1 MPRHRPRPAW
11 QVADF
16 FALEGE
22 AEVYLAVVDACV
34 AEPAAARRL
43 SVRPQATAESTR
55 AAMLTEA
62 NVARAVEPCRDT
74 QEHFRSLLERRERR
88 RRRLDYLRNGTHP
101 ATVLLASTTLL
112 TLLFLAFASWT
123 TALAGAVIP
132 LLTATAVWRHPV
144 WRMSVLLN
152 VREWRLRPALLLL
165 SRRTAWAEAAWR
177 RDLQENGVRPLVARV
192 VEALLGEDHDSLL
205 LADSYDGLR
214 SPRNPQYVIDS
225 PAARSLAR
233 KITQL
238 ESGGTIA
245 VSGSRG
251 VGKSTLLETC
261 ANDAGFA
268 VVVQAPATYSPYDFL
283 LSLYVRT
290 CESYLVHQDCVPPA
304 FVRLSTFRRAARRLF
319 PALRNALTVLA
330 FALAAGA
337 LVVLGLAA
345 SARSLATRYERPL
358 RAHAAEYGHRAA
370 DVVADVWRGERIGT
384 AVLVVVAGV
393 VLWSLRGWSRWAVL
407 RRGARYGLVAIGG
420 LLGLAAFVSLFLDGA
435 VRSAVGKIGE
445 DPQATLLLFVA
456 LTGVANLMPER
467 QWEYRGRVFLGT
479 VARGRIA
486 VGMLLVSLAL
496 LLTRP
501 VAQAIVT
508 DPENPLRLAC
518 VLAGLLL
525 VKAGSWTPPDPT
537 PPLVTACHDELYRL
551 QTMQTASSAVTAGA
565 PQLLTT
571 HTASLSTLPPNFPE
585 LVSDFRDLLTRI
597 AAEQHRREERV
608 VIAID
613 ELDRLGSDTQ
623 ALAFL
628 NEIKAIL
635 GVPHVHYLISVAED
649 VGASFV
655 RRGLPHRGVTDS
667 SLDDIVHVLPC
678 TLEESKKILGRRA
691 SGLSE
696 PYKVLTHAL
705 SGGIPRDLIR
715 YGLRL
720 DEITSK
726 TQLIELTDIS
736 SQLILEELAD
746 TLAGFRTLLSK
757 QQWTPRTSALLIAF
771 RNLTGQ
777 LRAGCPCVS
786 PELRRA
792 LEHVAFHDLH
802 RHLGEEAAAEIPD
815 AARNLIDEASAY
827 VLFSLT
833 LLDVF
838 GEGDLARRRDE
849 AASRGPEGDLD
860 LLGQARQELEVSP
873 YSARQLI
880 GSIRTAWRLP
890 DGPAGG
896 LPPTVPPARSPGC
909 PRHPRPAN

>member
-1 MPRHRPRPAW
+1 MSRHRPRPAW

-16 FALEGE
+16 FASEGE
-22 AEVYLAVVDACV
+22 AAVYLAAVDACV
-34 AEPAAARRL
+34 AEPATARRL
-43 SVRPQATAESTR
+43 GVRPQATAESTR

-62 NVARAVEPCRDT
+62 NVSRAVEPCQDT
-74 QEHFRSLLERRERR
+74 QARFRSLLEGEQRL

-101 ATVLLASTTLL
+101 ATVTLGSTTLL

-123 TALAGAVIP
+123 TALTAAVVP
-132 LLTATAVWRHPV
+132 LLTAAAVWRHPV

-152 VREWRLRPALLLL
+152 LREWRLRPALLLS
-165 SRRTAWAEAAWR
+165 SRRTAWAGAAWR
-177 RDLQENGVRPLVARV
+177 RDLEENGVRPLVARV

-214 SPRNPQYVIDS
+214 SPRSPQYVIDS

-290 CESYLVHQDCVPPA
+290 CESYLVHQGYDPPA
-304 FVRLSTFRRAARRLF
+304 FVRLSTLRRAARRLF
-319 PALRNALTVLA
+319 PALRTTFTVLA
-330 FALAAGA
+330 FGLAAGA

-384 AVLVVVAGV
+384 AVLAVIAGV
-393 VLWSLRGWSRWAVL
+393 VLWSLRRWSRWADL
-407 RRGARYGLVAIGG
+407 RRGARYACVAIGA
-420 LLGLAAFVSLFLDGA
+420 LLGAAAFGSLFLDGG
-435 VRSAVGKIGE
+435 VRSVMAGLDE
-445 DPQATLLLFVA
+445 DLPSLLLLTAA
-456 LTGVANLMPER
+456 LTGLANLMPDQ
-467 QWEYRGRVFLGT
+467 QWEFRGRLLLGT

-525 VKAGSWTPPDPT
+525 VRAGSWTPPEPM
-537 PPLVTACHDELYRL
+537 PYLVTACRDELYRL

-565 PQLLTT
+565 AQLLTT

-585 LVSDFRDLLTRI
+585 LVSDFRDLLTGI
-597 AAEQHRREERV
+597 AAEQHRQEERV

-613 ELDRLGSDTQ
+613 ELDRLGSDTE

-655 RRGLPHRGVTDS
+655 RRGLPLRGVTDS
-667 SLDDIVHVLPC
+667 SLDDIVHVLPS

-726 TQLIELTDIS
+726 TRLVELTDIAR
-736 SQLILEELAD
+736 QLILEELAD

-757 QQWTPRTSALLIAF
+757 QRWTPRTSALLIAF
-771 RNLTGQ
+771 RNLTGH

-802 RHLGEEAAAEIPD
+802 GHLGEEAAAEITE
-815 AARNLIDEASAY
+815 AARILIDEASAY

-833 LLDVF
+833 LLDIF

-849 AASRGPEGDLD
+849 AAARGPEGDLD

-880 GSIRTAWRLP
+880 GSIRTAWRLT
-890 DGPAGG
+890 DGAAAG
-896 LPPTVPPARSPGC
+896 LAPTVPPARSRDC
-909 PRHPRPAN
+909 PRHPRPAA